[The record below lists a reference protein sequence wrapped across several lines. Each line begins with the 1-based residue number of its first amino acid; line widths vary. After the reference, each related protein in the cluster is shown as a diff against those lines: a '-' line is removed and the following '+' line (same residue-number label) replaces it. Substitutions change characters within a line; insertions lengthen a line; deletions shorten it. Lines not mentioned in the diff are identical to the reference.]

1 MVIKAENLGKKYLI
15 RHGDESLG
23 RYVAL
28 RDVLSESV
36 RSFGRR
42 IWGSSRY
49 RHRESV
55 TSGREEFWALK
66 DVSFE
71 VAEGDRVGIIGRNG
85 AGKSTLLKI
94 LCRITEPSSG
104 RVAINGRVGSLLEV
118 GTGFH
123 QELTGRENVFF
134 NGSILGM
141 SKQEIKKKY
150 DSIVDFA
157 EIEQFMDTPVKR
169 YSSGMYVRLAF
180 AVAAHLEPEIL
191 IVDEVLAV
199 GDVRFQKKCLGKLK
213 EVGKESRT
221 VLFVSHN
228 MNAIEQLCD
237 SCMLIERGHVRRF
250 SDNVQNVIREYLVG
264 DYAEA
269 QPSQWVNSGKEFENP
284 WFKPIR
290 LYIADGNGTMRQNPV
305 RNDDDIWLE
314 VEGKVA
320 QVHKLLALEYT
331 IHSEEGILIYH
342 CSTVDTGNNPFEEV
356 GVGKVRLRTKI
367 PRRFLNEGVYKIEL
381 TVFLHRIQH
390 IIRFGKEAPSIFLV
404 IHGGLS
410 DSPHWIER
418 RAGLLA
424 PMFEWSLE
432 TVALD

>member
-1 MVIKAENLGKKYLI
+1 
-15 RHGDESLG
+15 
-23 RYVAL
+23 
-28 RDVLSESV
+28 
-36 RSFGRR
+36 
-42 IWGSSRY
+42 
-49 RHRESV
+49 
-55 TSGREEFWALK
+55 
-66 DVSFE
+66 
-71 VAEGDRVGIIGRNG
+71 
-85 AGKSTLLKI
+85 
-94 LCRITEPSSG
+94 
-104 RVAINGRVGSLLEV
+104 
-118 GTGFH
+118 
-123 QELTGRENVFF
+123 
-134 NGSILGM
+134 
-141 SKQEIKKKY
+141 
-150 DSIVDFA
+150 
-157 EIEQFMDTPVKR
+157 
-169 YSSGMYVRLAF
+169 
-180 AVAAHLEPEIL
+180 
-191 IVDEVLAV
+191 
-199 GDVRFQKKCLGKLK
+199 
-213 EVGKESRT
+213 
-221 VLFVSHN
+221 
-228 MNAIEQLCD
+228 
-237 SCMLIERGHVRRF
+237 MLIERGHVRRF